1 MPEQRRGGSRQPD
14 LIPLS
19 TRPTIAIE
27 KNHRLVVLADE
38 IDWTELLD
46 LLEEIRLS
54 RVKNAAGRPTHL
66 RALVGALLLRAT
78 RKATY
83 REAEDLIRHYAPAR
97 YLCGLTETDWSP
109 DHNTI
114 CDFEALLGE
123 AGVKQINEYA
133 VKWAVAEKLADPR
146 VVVGDTT
153 AQEAAVPYPNEMR
166 LMAAFMTAVGAA
178 SQRAGQALRGFAAK
192 ASEEFQT
199 AKEKVRHYRL
209 FAKTKVARLDA
220 MGEMMKVVERVQG
233 KLGRL
238 IQTGAPLQA
247 RLTKYGQVARAKVL
261 QLHETMKQLLPQI
274 AYWHRTGFVAAKK
287 IVSLH
292 IPELYSIPR
301 GKVGKDVEF
310 GLNWGISRL
319 RGGFLLARL
328 ATDRR
333 ELVDA
338 KFAVKAVDDCM
349 ALFGR
354 APNAFAYDRAGHSTK
369 NVEIL
374 QQKGVKHVGLA
385 PRGSADWSVTDRMK
399 VRLVKERALV
409 EGGIGTIKGNRYGF
423 NRPAA
428 RSVHKMGVA
437 GQRAVLGFNL
447 NKLVREMAARN
458 QVTVVI

>member
-1 MPEQRRGGSRQPD
+1 MPKQRRGGSRQPE

-27 KNHRLVVLADE
+27 KNHRLVILADE
-38 IDWTELLD
+38 IDWTELLE
-46 LLEEIRLS
+46 LAEEIRLS
-54 RVKNAAGRPTHL
+54 RVKSSAGRPAHL
-66 RALVGALLLRAT
+66 RALVGVLLLRAT

-83 REAEDLIRHYAPAR
+83 RETEDLVRYYAPAR

-114 CDFEALLGE
+114 CDFETLLGE

-153 AQEAAVPYPNEMR
+153 AQEAAIPYPNEMR
-166 LMAAFMTAVGAA
+166 LMAAFMTAVGGA
-178 SQRAGQALRGFAAK
+178 SERAGQALRGFAAK
-192 ASEEFQT
+192 ASKEFQT
-199 AKEKVRHYRL
+199 AKEKIRHYRL
-209 FAKTKVARLDA
+209 FAKTKTARLEV

-238 IQTGAPLQA
+238 LQTGEPLQA
-247 RLTKYGQVARAKVL
+247 RLTKYGKVARAKVL
-261 QLHETMKQLLPQI
+261 QLHQTMKKLLPQI

-287 IVSLH
+287 IISLH

-328 ATDRR
+328 ATDRS

-338 KFAVKAVDDCM
+338 KFAVKAVDDCA
-349 ALFGR
+349 ALFGK
-354 APNAFAYDRAGHSTK
+354 APRAFAYDRAGHSAK
-369 NVEIL
+369 NVVTL
-374 QQKGVKHVGLA
+374 KQKGVKHVGLA
-385 PRGSADWSVTDRMK
+385 PRGSTDWSVTDRMK
-399 VRLVKERALV
+399 VWLVKERALV
-409 EGGIGTIKGNRYGF
+409 EGGIGTIKCNRYGF

-447 NKLVREMAARN
+447 NKLVKGIARRN
-458 QVTVVI
+458 EIAVVV